1 MVAPP
6 GVNGTGFPT
15 IAAGSS
21 GRVAMGYIGT
31 TNGGSTW
38 NGYMTT
44 MTDSFNENPLLT
56 TVVVN
61 TPEDPLDNEKSDCG
75 YDRCGGFGDFIDIV
89 IDQYGRPW
97 FGLAHNPGGE
107 IGIFGTFTEG
117 PSLRGEGIEAL
128 PPLPLG
134 GPSTL

>member
-1 MVAPP
+1 MIAPP

-15 IAAGSS
+15 IAAGSK
-21 GRVAMGYIGT
+21 GRTAMGYIGT

-38 NGYMTT
+38 NGYMTVI
-44 MTDSFNENPLLT
+44 TDSFNENPLLT

-61 TPEDPLDNEKSDCG
+61 LPDDPLENAKEDCG

-89 IDQYGRPW
+89 VAADGRPW
-97 FGLAHNPGGE
+97 FGLAHNPAGE
-107 IGIFGTFTEG
+107 IGIFGTFAEG
-117 PSLRGEGIEAL
+117 PSLRDDAVTAL

-134 GPSTL
+134 GAVTL

>member
-1 MVAPP
+1 
-6 GVNGTGFPT
+6 
-15 IAAGSS
+15 
-21 GRVAMGYIGT
+21 MGYIGT

-61 TPEDPLDNEKSDCG
+61 TPDDPLDNEKQDCG

-128 PPLPLG
+128 TPLPLG
-134 GPSTL
+134 GPSTP